1 MQFCVLMYME
11 LSLLFLL
18 LFLPSSSL
26 VLQTQPCPSRLVLFC
41 ILACFFYKMCCT
53 KLSSQGD
60 LFPSPWDPSS
70 CSWSPA
76 VWQWPGSFLS
86 PAQALGLNSSSW
98 LGALLPE
105 LHQGLFPLMFSGFTE
120 LNMWMWEGGMEAPHL
135 QPFHYFCA
143 WFCPYFS
150 ST

>member
-1 MQFCVLMYME
+1 MYME

-76 VWQWPGSFLS
+76 VWPVSWVISVTCSGSWAQQQLLIGSSATWITSRVVPLDVLWFYWIEHVNVRGRNGSPSS
-86 PAQALGLNSSSW
+86 PALPLFLCLVLSLFFFYLG
-98 LGALLPE
+98 
-105 LHQGLFPLMFSGFTE
+105 
-120 LNMWMWEGGMEAPHL
+120 
-135 QPFHYFCA
+135 
-143 WFCPYFS
+143 
-150 ST
+150 